1 MGAQVIGETLG
12 RGFAGTYS
20 RENAYKV
27 ITGIAGAALTVG
39 QAVKYDSNGKIV
51 PLGASSTAAQFLGV
65 VVRNVKQATAI
76 DQTVE
81 TYAANEVVPV
91 ITMGNV
97 VVAVDGDTDSSRNGS
112 AFIQITAGDVDTVGA
127 FVAKADATP
136 ANTIELTNARFNG
149 TRDADNLAELSILYP
164 INA

>member
-20 RENAYKV
+20 RENIYKV
-27 ITGIAGAALTVG
+27 ITGIAAATLSVG
-39 QAVKYDSNGKIV
+39 TPVKYDSNGKIAAM
-51 PLGASSTAAQFLGV
+51 GAGDTATAFLGV
-65 VVRNVKQATAI
+65 VVRNIKQATAI

-97 VVAVDGDTDSSRNGS
+97 VVPVAGDTDSSRNGS
-112 AFIQITAGDVDTVGA
+112 AFIQITAGDVETVGA
-127 FVAKADATP
+127 FVAKADTTP
-136 ANTIELTNARFNG
+136 ANTIQLTNARFNG